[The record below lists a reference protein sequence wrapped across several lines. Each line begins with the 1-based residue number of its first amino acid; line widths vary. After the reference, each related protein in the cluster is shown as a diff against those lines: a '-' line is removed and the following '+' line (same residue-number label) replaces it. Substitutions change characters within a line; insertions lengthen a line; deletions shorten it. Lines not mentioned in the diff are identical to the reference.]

1 MKLTLASKAG
11 KLPVVDATRDQLLN
25 HVLPTLLDPERRQ
38 EFYQGKGENLTLG
51 QDTFNI
57 ELTNDDDSPAGRL
70 MFSWSVNL
78 WGPKV
83 AKDKASKA
91 VEQDGYKLAANDV
104 AALDYAIA
112 KMKENADI
120 DNAVKLA
127 TIKSTYN
134 RVGTVTRDE
143 LKLIMGLQ

>member
-1 MKLTLASKAG
+1 MLTLNTKAG
-11 KLPVVDATRDQLLN
+11 KLPVQDRVRELLVE
-25 HVLPTLLDPERRQ
+25 HVIPVLLQDENRQ

-51 QDTFNI
+51 QDTFFVKITGDNGEEQGQI
-57 ELTNDDDSPAGRL
+57 
-70 MFSWSVNL
+70 MFSWSPNL

-83 AKDKASKA
+83 AKAGKDGKA
-91 VEQDGYKLAANDV
+91 VVPDGYKLAANDV
-104 AALDYAIA
+104 AALDKAIA
-112 KMKENADI
+112 LMKENADI
-120 DNAVKLA
+120 ENAVKLA